1 MKDPENDVKRVRLHD
16 YGVALQSAVSW
27 LGDRYLLAAPQARR
41 PDVRPIYLKESA
53 PKPRPLPT
61 ANRQASRRVN

>member
-1 MKDPENDVKRVRLHD
+1 MKDPENEVKRVRLHD

-41 PDVRPIYLKESA
+41 DDVRPIYLKESA
-53 PKPRPLPT
+53 PKPRPPA
-61 ANRQASRRVN
+61 ANRQAGRRVN